1 MKNMTG
7 FSLFW
12 KIYLTLLLVLFLPF
26 ILFTLSHM
34 TRDRD
39 RDRDVPPGI
48 VRHLEWSAAE
58 LAEQAESVPD
68 ERMASWLESVESAI
82 GLEICARRDD
92 EIFYLPGSEWLASYE
107 PDEAPQPPDTEF
119 KLRGLRP
126 PSPPGIVVSSFSRS
140 GRTEITAALTPF
152 RGVRPRNVGVFLS
165 IAVIC
170 VALSFM
176 LVRNFMTPLSEL
188 RRTTLDLAN
197 GELSVR
203 VGRNV
208 TDRGDEIAD
217 LGRSFNKMAERV
229 EALVLSQKRLLSDI
243 SHEIRSPLQ
252 RMEVASAL
260 LRDKCGNPR
269 PYIDRIELEISRVDE
284 MVEELLT
291 LTRADE
297 TPLAKSERVALDEV
311 IGSILADAEFES
323 GVKTIAADIPKIS
336 VPGDA
341 TLLSRALRNV
351 IHNAIRCTA
360 PGTGV
365 EIDARREG
373 SRVVVTVRD
382 HGPGV
387 SEKELDKIFL
397 PYYRTDEAR
406 ERSRGGTG
414 LGLAITKRIVE
425 RHGGEVAASNAP
437 SGGLLVTVNLE
448 GEPEASSP

>member
-1 MKNMTG
+1 MKNMIMKNMTG

-34 TRDRD
+34 TRDRE
-39 RDRDVPPGI
+39 RNVPPTI

-58 LAEQAESVPD
+58 LAEQAESMPGGM
-68 ERMASWLESVESAI
+68 MASWLESAESAS
-82 GLEICARRDD
+82 GLKICVQRGG
-92 EIFYLPGSEWLASYE
+92 EIFHLPDSEWLASH
-107 PDEAPQPPDTEF
+107 DLDTP
-119 KLRGLRP
+119 LRP
-126 PSPPGIVVSSFSRS
+126 PEPITVSSLSRS
-140 GRTEITAALTPF
+140 GGTRVVAALNPF
-152 RGVRPRNVGVFLS
+152 RGPGPRNNIGVFLS
-165 IAVIC
+165 VAVIC

-188 RRTTLDLAN
+188 RRTTLELAN

-217 LGRSFNKMAERV
+217 LGGSFNKMAERV

-260 LRDKCGNPR
+260 LRDKRGNPR
-269 PYIDRIELEISRVDE
+269 PYIDRIELEICRVDE

-323 GVKTIAADIPKIS
+323 GVKTIAADIQKIS

-351 IHNAIRCTA
+351 IHNAIRYTA
-360 PGTGV
+360 PETGV
-365 EIDARREG
+365 EIDARRDG

-387 SEKELDKIFL
+387 PEKELDKIFL

-406 ERSRGGTG
+406 ERSRGGAG

-437 SGGLLVTVNLE
+437 SGGLLVTISL
-448 GEPEASSP
+448 GGGPEASPP